1 MQQEP
6 TMDGSGTATTADTQ
20 EAPAIHPKH
29 IAWIEARGISAELAV
44 KLGLETVDRHGGKW
58 LAVPYLEWGKE
69 VNHKYRLT
77 SEKRHMMDPD
87 APLVLWNHDCLI
99 EDSDQPLVICEG
111 EWDAMTALQLG
122 WRAVSVPNGAPSSES
137 DDPANAKR
145 YEFLWR
151 ARDQINRVS
160 RIILATDDDP
170 AGKALRADLIALL
183 GADRC
188 SFVEYPFPSKD
199 LNEVLLEHGS
209 DAVHKALREAKPVPV
224 DGLYRISDFPDMP
237 EVRGLP
243 IGIDVMAGK
252 IEIVPG
258 TLTIL
263 TGYANMGKT
272 TVTDTVVAHAVAR
285 GMNVCIGSFETLPK
299 PIMVN
304 DLARALIGCSAYEF
318 PRHPQRADALATLEK
333 QVRIIS
339 NSLSEDLEI
348 DMDGLLELARLAAVR
363 DGCKLFIFDPWNEVE
378 HRHRP
383 HETITEYV
391 GRAIR
396 AVKRF
401 ARTHNVAVWIVAH
414 PTKPQKGVN
423 QMPSLYDVSDSANWS
438 NKADYGLV
446 YHRRDKTVNEAQLA
460 VVKVRKGLPGECCCE
475 TVYFDHRTSRIS
487 GNAHGIKIEEKAA

>member
-1 MQQEP
+1 MQRDL
-6 TMDGSGTATTADTQ
+6 TMDGSGSATTAGSPA
-20 EAPAIHPKH
+20 APAIHPRH
-29 IAWIEARGISAELAV
+29 AEWIEARGISAELAA
-44 KLGLETVDRHGGKW
+44 KFGLETVDRNGAKW
-58 LAVPYLEWGKE
+58 LSVPYVEWGKA

-111 EWDAMTALQLG
+111 EWDALTALQLG
-122 WRAVSVPNGAPSSES
+122 WRAVSVPNGAPSDKT

-160 RIILATDDDP
+160 RIILATDDDA

-188 SFVEYPFPSKD
+188 SFVDYPLGCKD
-199 LNEVLLEHGS
+199 LNEVLTELGA
-209 DAVHKALREAKPVPV
+209 DAVHRALREAKAVPV
-224 DGLYRISDFPDMP
+224 EGLYRLSDFPDMP
-237 EVRGLP
+237 EISGIPL
-243 IGIDVMAGK
+243 GIDAMAGK

-258 TLTIL
+258 TLTVF

-272 TVTDTVVAHAVAR
+272 TITNTVIAHAVMR
-285 GMNVCIGSFETLPK
+285 GLHVCVGSFETAPK
-299 PIMVN
+299 PILR
-304 DLARALIGCSAYEF
+304 DHIARALIGCSSYEF
-318 PRHPQRADALATLEK
+318 PNHPQRRDAYATLEK
-333 QVRIIS
+333 QVRVIS
-339 NSLSEDLEI
+339 NSLNEDLEI
-348 DMDGLLELARLAAVR
+348 DIDGLLELARTAAVR
-363 DGCKLFIFDPWNEVE
+363 DGCKLFIFDPWNELE
-378 HRHRP
+378 HKRRGD
-383 HETITEYV
+383 ETVTEYV

-401 ARTHNVAVWIVAH
+401 ARSHNVAVWIVAH

-446 YHRRDKTVNEAQLA
+446 YHRKDKTQNEGQLA
-460 VVKVRKGLPGECCCE
+460 VVKVRMGLPGECC
-475 TVYFDHRTSRIS
+475 VQDVFFDHRLSRIA
-487 GNAHGIKIEEKAA
+487 GLGA

>member
-1 MQQEP
+1 MQHEP
-6 TMDGSGTATTADTQ
+6 MTDGSGTATTAVTQ
-20 EAPAIHPKH
+20 AAPGIHPKH
-29 IAWIEARGISAELAV
+29 VAWIEARGISADLAA
-44 KLGLETVDRHGGKW
+44 KLGLQTVTRDGAAW
-58 LAVPYLEWGKE
+58 LAVPYVEWGKA

-77 SEKRHMMDPD
+77 SEKRHMMDSG
-87 APLVLWNHDCLI
+87 APLTLWNHDCLI

-111 EWDAMTALQLG
+111 EWDALTAVQLG
-122 WRAVSVPNGAPSSES
+122 WRAVSVPNGAPSAET

-188 SFVEYPFPSKD
+188 SFVEYPFPCKD
-199 LNEVLLEHGS
+199 LNEVLLEYGS

-224 DGLYRISDFPDMP
+224 EGLYRLSDFPDMP
-237 EVRGLP
+237 EIRGIPL
-243 IGIDVMAGK
+243 GIDVMDGK

-258 TLTIL
+258 TLTVF

-272 TVTDTVVAHAVAR
+272 TITNTVIAHAVMR
-285 GMNVCIGSFETLPK
+285 GLSVCVGSFETAPK
-299 PIMVN
+299 PILR
-304 DLARALIGCSAYEF
+304 DHIARALIGCSAYDF
-318 PRHPQRADALATLEK
+318 AAHPQRKAAYDTLEK
-333 QVRIIS
+333 QVRVIS
-339 NSLSEDLEI
+339 NSLNEDLEI
-348 DMDGLLELARLAAVR
+348 DIDALLELARTAAIR
-363 DGCKLFIFDPWNEVE
+363 DGCKLFIFDPWNELE
-378 HRHRP
+378 HKRRHD
-383 HETITEYV
+383 ETVTEYV

-401 ARTHNVAVWIVAH
+401 ARTCNVAVWIVAH

-446 YHRRDKTVNEAQLA
+446 YHRKDKTANEGELA
-460 VVKVRKGLPGECCCE
+460 VVKVRMGLPGECCVE
-475 TVYFDHRTSRIS
+475 VVKFDHRTSRIV
-487 GNAHGIKIEEKAA
+487 GFNA

>member
-1 MQQEP
+1 M
-6 TMDGSGTATTADTQ
+6 MDGSGTATTASSPAGQ
-20 EAPAIHPKH
+20 AIHPKH
-29 IAWIEARGISAELAV
+29 AAWIEARGISVELAA
-44 KLGLETVDRHGGKW
+44 KLGLETVDRNGAKW
-58 LAVPYLEWGKE
+58 LAVPYVEWGKP

-87 APLVLWNHDCLI
+87 APLTLWNHDCLV

-111 EWDAMTALQLG
+111 EWDALTAVQLG
-122 WRAVSVPNGAPSSES
+122 WRAVSVPNGAPSAET

-145 YEFLWR
+145 YDFLWR

-160 RIILATDDDP
+160 RIILATDDDA

-188 SFVEYPFPSKD
+188 SFVEYPFGCKD
-199 LNEVLLEHGS
+199 LNELLVEMGAE
-209 DAVHKALREAKPVPV
+209 AVHKALREAKPVPV
-224 DGLYRISDFPDMP
+224 EGLYRLSDFPDMP
-237 EVRGLP
+237 ELRGVPL
-243 IGIDVMAGK
+243 GIDALEGK

-258 TLTIL
+258 TLTVF

-272 TVTDTVVAHAVAR
+272 TITNTVIAHAVMR
-285 GMNVCIGSFETLPK
+285 GMNVCVGSFETAPK
-299 PIMVN
+299 PILR
-304 DLARALIGCSAYEF
+304 DHIARALIGCSAYDF
-318 PRHPQRADALATLEK
+318 ANHPQRVAAYATLES
-333 QVRIIS
+333 QVRLIS
-339 NSLSEDLEI
+339 NSLNEDLEI
-348 DMDGLLELARLAAVR
+348 DIDGLLELARTAAVR

-378 HRHRP
+378 HKRRGD
-383 HETITEYV
+383 ETGTEYI

-401 ARTHNVAVWIVAH
+401 ARQHNVAVWIVAH

-446 YHRRDKTVNEAQLA
+446 YHRKDKTLNEGQLA
-460 VVKVRKGLPGECCCE
+460 VVKVRMGLPGQCCVE
-475 TVYFDHRTSRIS
+475 DVKFDQRTSRI
-487 GNAHGIKIEEKAA
+487 NRLAA

>member
-1 MQQEP
+1 MQHEP
-6 TMDGSGTATTADTQ
+6 MMDGSIFATTAGSPAAQ
-20 EAPAIHPKH
+20 AIHPKH
-29 IAWIEARGISAELAV
+29 VTWLEARGISADLAA
-44 KLGLETVDRHGGKW
+44 KFGLATVDRNGGKW
-58 LAVPYLEWGKE
+58 LAVPYVEWGKS

-111 EWDAMTALQLG
+111 EWDALTALQLG
-122 WRAVSVPNGAPSSES
+122 WRAVSVPNGAPSAET

-151 ARDQINRVS
+151 ARDAINRVG

-188 SFVEYPFPSKD
+188 SFVEYPFPAKD
-199 LNEVLLEHGS
+199 LNEVLVEHGP
-209 DAVHKALREAKPVPV
+209 DAVHKCLREAKAVPV
-224 DGLYRISDFPDMP
+224 DGLYRLSDFPDMP
-237 EVRGLP
+237 EVRGIPL
-243 IGIDVMAGK
+243 GIDAMEGK

-258 TLTIL
+258 TLTVF

-272 TVTDTVVAHAVAR
+272 TVTNTVVAHAIMR
-285 GMNVCIGSFETLPK
+285 GMSVCIGSFETLPK
-299 PIMVN
+299 PILVN
-304 DLARALIGCSAYEF
+304 GIAQALIGCSRSQFMA
-318 PRHPQRADALATLEK
+318 HPQRKAALDTLQK
-333 QVRIIS
+333 QLLIIS
-339 NSLSEDLEI
+339 NSLNEDLEI
-348 DMDGLLELARLAAVR
+348 DLDGLLELARTAAVR

-378 HRHRP
+378 HKRRKD
-383 HETITEYV
+383 ETLTEYV

-401 ARTHNVAVWIVAH
+401 ARAYNVAVWIVAH
-414 PTKPQKGVN
+414 PTKPHKGVN
-423 QMPSLYDVSDSANWS
+423 AMPSLYDISDSANWS

-446 YHRRDKTVNEAQLA
+446 YHRADKTQNEAQLA
-460 VVKVRKGLPGECCCE
+460 VVKVRMGLPGECCCE
-475 TVYFDHRTSRIS
+475 TVFFNHHNGRIS
-487 GNAHGIKIEEKAA
+487 SVLPTSERA

>member
-1 MQQEP
+1 MSHEQ
-6 TMDGSGTATTADTQ
+6 TKDGSTSATTV
-20 EAPAIHPKH
+20 APPAGLHPKH
-29 IAWIEARGISAELAV
+29 AAWIEARGISVDLAA
-44 KLGLETVDRHGGKW
+44 KFGLTTEHRNGAAW
-58 LAVPYLEWGKE
+58 LSVPYVEWGKL

-111 EWDAMTALQLG
+111 EWDALTAVQLG
-122 WRAVSVPNGAPSSES
+122 WRAVSVPNGAPSAET

-151 ARDQINRVS
+151 ARDQLNRVS
-160 RIILATDDDP
+160 KIILAVDDDP

-188 SFVEYPFPSKD
+188 AFVDYPFPTKD
-199 LNEVLLEHGS
+199 LNEVLLEYGS
-209 DAVHKALREAKPVPV
+209 DAVHKALREAKSVPV
-224 DGLYRISDFPDMP
+224 DGLYRLSAFPDMP
-237 EVRGLP
+237 DIRGIPL
-243 IGIDVMAGK
+243 GIDVMDGK

-258 TLTIL
+258 TLTVF

-272 TVTDTVVAHAVAR
+272 TITNTVIAYAVMR
-285 GMNVCIGSFETLPK
+285 GWHVCVGSFETAPK
-299 PIMVN
+299 PILR
-304 DLARALIGCSAYEF
+304 DHIARALIGCSAYDF
-318 PRHPQRADALATLEK
+318 PNHPQRGDAYATLEK
-333 QVRIIS
+333 QVMVIS
-339 NSLSEDLEI
+339 NSLNEDLEI
-348 DMDGLLELARLAAVR
+348 DIDGLLELARTAAVR

-378 HRHRP
+378 HKRRKD
-383 HETITEYV
+383 ETGTEYV

-414 PTKPQKGVN
+414 PTKPQKGIN

-446 YHRRDKTVNEAQLA
+446 YHRKDKTVNEGELA
-460 VVKVRKGLPGECCCE
+460 VVKVRMGLPGECCVE
-475 TVYFDHRTSRIS
+475 TVMFDHRASRVA
-487 GNAHGIKIEEKAA
+487 GAA

>member
-1 MQQEP
+1 MQHEP
-6 TMDGSGTATTADTQ
+6 KMDGSGSATTAGSQ
-20 EAPAIHPKH
+20 AGPGIHPKH
-29 IAWIEARGISAELAV
+29 IAWIGARGISADLAA
-44 KLGLETVDRHGGKW
+44 KLGLVTVERNGAKW
-58 LAVPYLEWGKE
+58 LAVPYVEWGKP

-111 EWDAMTALQLG
+111 EWDAMTAIQLG
-122 WRAVSVPNGAPSSES
+122 WRAVSVPNGAPSSEA

-151 ARDQINRVS
+151 ARDQINRVN
-160 RIILATDDDP
+160 RIILATDDDA
-170 AGKALRADLIALL
+170 AGRALRADLIALL

-188 SFVEYPFPSKD
+188 SFVEYPFPAKD
-199 LNEVLLEHGS
+199 LNEVLLDHGP

-224 DGLYRISDFPDMP
+224 EGLYRLSDFPDMP
-237 EVRGLP
+237 EVRGIPL
-243 IGIDVMAGK
+243 GIDVLEGK

-258 TLTIL
+258 TLTVF

-272 TVTDTVVAHAVAR
+272 TVTNTVVAHAIMR
-285 GMNVCIGSFETLPK
+285 GLNVCIGSFETLPK
-299 PIMVN
+299 PILR
-304 DLARALIGCSAYEF
+304 DQLAKALIGCSSYEF
-318 PRHPQRADALATLEK
+318 PNHPQRKAAYETLEK
-333 QVRIIS
+333 QIRVIS
-339 NSLSEDLEI
+339 NSLNEDLEI
-348 DMDGLLELARLAAVR
+348 DIDGLLELARTAAVR

-378 HRHRP
+378 HKRRGD
-383 HETITEYV
+383 ETMTEYV

-401 ARTHNVAVWIVAH
+401 ARMHNVAVWIVAH

-446 YHRRDKTVNEAQLA
+446 YHRRDKTQNEAEIA
-460 VVKVRKGLPGECCCE
+460 VVKVRMGLPGECCCH
-475 TVYFDHRTSRIS
+475 TVQFDHRTGRIC
-487 GNAHGIKIEEKAA
+487 GIA